1 MAERKPTIQKEVSS
15 FAERTKD
22 AVPYEVTEPVEVAE
36 RVPQIV
42 TPEEP
47 ITEVVEPKAK
57 PTSKKKKKSVK

>member
-15 FAERTKD
+15 FAERTKN
-22 AVPYEVTEPVEVAE
+22 AVPYEVTEPTEVE

-47 ITEVVEPKAK
+47 AVEKPVKAK
-57 PTSKKKKKSVK
+57 ASKKKKKSVK

>member
-22 AVPYEVTEPVEVAE
+22 AVPYEVVEREEVE

-47 ITEVVEPKAK
+47 VAEAKPKAK